1 MLHDALTTLRTRALV
16 FVLRALSRAG
26 VRRLAAG
33 GRSIAVR
40 VEPGVHDPAPL
51 PGMSLLPLLGGAEF
65 AVGEGVLELGTG
77 AGAWALL
84 AAARGADVTAT
95 ERSGSSLAAAVAS
108 AAEAGLAVRFRSG
121 DLFDAVPGERFDV
134 VCFNPPFHDGEPAP
148 GEEAW
153 VGGAVVRRF
162 LAALPAA
169 LRPGGRAYVVLPR
182 WEQATYAPELAGW
195 SRRVLAASWFPLL
208 GRVELLE
215 LRPGGS
221 RRLPSSAPALIWR
234 RLAELDDIRSCEL
247 VTLAG
252 RLDADTLARAVAWLP
267 AQHPLLG
274 ARWDGPAW
282 ALGSA
287 SVRFHVVD
295 TDAHDRDGLVDRT
308 WDDGPPDV
316 ADVTLLRGPAHDWLR
331 VRVPHDRTD
340 ARSGAQVV
348 QDLADAYGALSRGE
362 PPVLRPDTAPWDPG
376 ALFRPRLRDAW
387 DALQRLAR
395 DLVAAP
401 SFTVPPDAPRGRIH
415 AAVHESPPD
424 TLAALKAHA
433 ASERTTVH
441 ALLLRAAGRAFGVH
455 RMFDLVTLRP
465 LATAP
470 LDARSDVL
478 VVPWVQTWRRGASE
492 DEARAALAAQV
503 ALVKGGG
510 ARAELARL
518 RLYTRLADFVPT
530 ALAAR
535 LTTRSVVKTDVVV
548 TNPGPVHVPLARF
561 GEVPIADFVNFP
573 RLPPPGRVALVFT
586 TFRGR
591 LRVVALW
598 DDAVFPEGVEPQV
611 RGVLADATNGRVARG
626 QDAAIRS
633 RLATR

>member
-1 MLHDALTTLRTRALV
+1 MLHDALTTFRTRALV
-16 FVLRALSRAG
+16 FVLRALTRPG
-26 VRRLAAG
+26 VRRLEAG
-33 GRSIAVR
+33 GRSLGVR
-40 VEPGVHDPAPL
+40 VEAGVHDPAPL
-51 PGMSLLPLLGGAEF
+51 PGMSLLPLLAGAEF
-65 AVGEGVLELGTG
+65 AAGEVVLELGTG

-84 AAARGADVTAT
+84 AAVRGAHVTAT
-95 ERSGSSLAAAVAS
+95 ERAGASLAPAMAS
-108 AAEAGLAVRFRSG
+108 AAEGGLAVRFRSG
-121 DLFDAVPGERFDV
+121 DLFDAVPDERFDV
-134 VCFNPPFHDGEPAP
+134 VCFNPPFHDGEPRP

-195 SRRVLAASWFPLL
+195 SRRVVAARWFPLL

-215 LRPGGS
+215 LRPGGAG
-221 RRLPSSAPALIWR
+221 RLPASAPALTWR
-234 RLAELDDIRSCEL
+234 RLGELDDIRSCEL
-247 VTLAG
+247 VSLAG

-267 AQHPLLG
+267 SQHPLLG

-282 ALGSA
+282 ALGA
-287 SVRFHVVD
+287 APLRLRVVH
-295 TDAHDRDGLVDRT
+295 TEARDRDALIDHT
-308 WDDGPPDV
+308 WDDGLPNEV
-316 ADVTLLRGPAHDWLR
+316 DVTLLRGPEHDWLR

-348 QDLADAYGALSRGE
+348 QDLADAYHALSRGE
-362 PPVLRPDTAPWDPG
+362 QPVLRPDPAPWEPG

-387 DALQRLAR
+387 DALRRLAR

-401 SFTVPPDAPRGRIH
+401 SFAYPPDAPRGRIH
-415 AAVHESPPD
+415 AAVHESPSE
-424 TLAALKAHA
+424 TLAALKTNA

-470 LDARSDVL
+470 VDARSDVL

-492 DEARAALAAQV
+492 AEARAALAAQV
-503 ALVKGGG
+503 AIVKGGG

-518 RLYTRLADFVPT
+518 RLYTSLADFVPT

-535 LTTRSVVKTDVVV
+535 LTTRIVVKTDVVV

-561 GEVPIADFVNFP
+561 GDVPIADFVNFP

-591 LRVVALW
+591 LRVIALW
-598 DDAVFPEGVEPQV
+598 DDAAFPEGVEGQV
-611 RGVLADATNGRVARG
+611 RRVLAEATNAPGVALG
-626 QDAAIRS
+626 EVS
-633 RLATR
+633 GEG